1 MKKPA
6 QYILI
11 VLSISALLLLS
22 NNISIFREGIDDKKQ
37 KLPGGKPKSKFVKQI
52 KSNKEGLNSTEGQT
66 ATGGQSS
73 TESVSQDPLGKECIA
88 SEGCKSYMSK
98 YLSRPADANSTSG
111 ANRDVDTAYSYVN
124 YIKTP
129 SEMKIS
135 DKGTI
140 ETLQRDVEGL
150 AAYAKLLIE
159 GSSDASKAPNK
170 GPLGN
175 KFFVKTMGKCND
187 VDTMDPTKKEKD
199 RYLYI
204 NNVPL
209 GNIPMLS
216 SETGTNYKDFR
227 GLIPGMMM
235 NMDVLN
241 PENIASAFSTTG
253 TPDCQKITM
262 ETINSKNVVS
272 SETNYVTISDIT
284 NLDPCLF
291 TPDKQ
296 KKRINPVTKEQ
307 CKQEGFSTIEN
318 SGESIIND
326 SDSSIHNAILHDIES
341 DYIAQTFIVSVSL
354 FGIYLFYKTLYRT
367 K

>member
-1 MKKPA
+1 
-6 QYILI
+6 
-11 VLSISALLLLS
+11 
-22 NNISIFREGIDDKKQ
+22 
-37 KLPGGKPKSKFVKQI
+37 
-52 KSNKEGLNSTEGQT
+52 
-66 ATGGQSS
+66 
-73 TESVSQDPLGKECIA
+73 
-88 SEGCKSYMSK
+88 
-98 YLSRPADANSTSG
+98 
-111 ANRDVDTAYSYVN
+111 
-124 YIKTP
+124 
-129 SEMKIS
+129 MKIS

-140 ETLQRDVEGL
+140 ETLQKDVEGL

-159 GSSDASKAPNK
+159 GSSDASKSPNK

-187 VDTMDPTKKEKD
+187 VNTIDPTKKEKD

-241 PENIASAFSTTG
+241 PANVASAFLTTG

-262 ETINSKNVVS
+262 QTINSKNVIS

-307 CKQEGFSTIEN
+307 CKEEGFSTIEDSEQIFNN
-318 SGESIIND
+318 SD
-326 SDSSIHNAILHDIES
+326 SDSSITNAILHDIES
-341 DYIAQTFIVSVSL
+341 DYIAQTFLVSVSL
-354 FGIYLFYKTLYRT
+354 FGIYLFYKTLYRR